1 MTQVRCPQGYGAE
14 QRWWAFATL
23 AVAVFISVLDLFI
36 VNIAFSSIERQW
48 PGAGL
53 ASLSWV
59 LSGYGIALAA
69 LLVPLGRLGD
79 LLGRKRV
86 FQAGLGI
93 FVAASALCA
102 AAPSPEF
109 LVAARVLQGVGA
121 AALTPTSLSLLLPLF
136 AARERPTVIGAWA
149 ALGGVGAAMGP
160 PLGGLLV
167 QASWRW
173 IFLVNVPLGV
183 LTLWRV
189 QRNFGEVR
197 DRDAQMPDL
206 VGSVLLAG
214 AVAFLTLGLVEG
226 PDWAWDGR
234 VVASLLAALAAGV
247 AFVARSRRHASP
259 VLDLKLFRAPSFSY
273 AVVSTLLFFAGFAAL
288 LLSGVLFLTHV
299 WQYSVLHAG
308 LALAPGPV
316 MAALFAAPGGRLVT
330 RYGPGSIGFLGGL
343 LFAAGAMLL
352 AGLPGRPDYL
362 HSYLPAMLIGG
373 AGVGLILPTFTSAAV
388 LAVPPARLTTGIA
401 AETTF
406 RQIGAALAVAAWVA
420 IYGTPR
426 PDEVLRAF
434 HRGYLYTAACSLA
447 AAVTLLALALTTRR
461 PRRSIDASDATPEP
475 PASVR
480 HVSPPLT
487 RSADS

>member
-1 MTQVRCPQGYGAE
+1 MKQVSRRQVYGPE

-23 AVAVFISVLDLFI
+23 AVAVFISILDLFI
-36 VNIAFSSIERQW
+36 VNIAFSSIQNQW
-48 PGAGL
+48 PSAGL
-53 ASLSWV
+53 SGLSWV
-59 LSGYGIALAA
+59 LSAYAIVLAA
-69 LLVPLGRLGD
+69 LLVPAGRLGD

-86 FQAGLGI
+86 FQAGLAI
-93 FVAASALCA
+93 FVAGSALCA

-109 LVAARVLQGVGA
+109 LVAARVLQGAGA

-136 AARERPTVIGAWA
+136 AARERPAVIGAWA

-173 IFLVNVPLGV
+173 IFLVNVPLGL
-183 LTLWRV
+183 LTFWRV
-189 QRNFGEVR
+189 RRNFGEIQ
-197 DRDAQMPDL
+197 DPDATVPDL
-206 VGSVLLAG
+206 VGSGLLAG
-214 AVAFLTLGLVEG
+214 AVALLTLGLVEG

-234 VVASLLAALAAGV
+234 AIASLLAALAVGV

-259 VLDLKLFRAPSFSY
+259 VLDLALFRAPAFTY
-273 AVVSTLLFFAGFAAL
+273 AVVATLLFFAGFAAL

-299 WQYSVLHAG
+299 WHYSVLRAG

-316 MAALFAAPGGRLVT
+316 MAALFAAPGGRLVA

-362 HSYLPAMLIGG
+362 GSYLPAMLIGG

-388 LAVPPARLTTGIA
+388 LAVPPERLTTGIA

-420 IYGTPR
+420 IYGTPAA
-426 PDEVLRAF
+426 DAVLPAF
-434 HRGYLYTAACSLA
+434 HRGYVYIAACSLA
-447 AAVTLLALALTTRR
+447 TALTLLALAVKTV
-461 PRRSIDASDATPEP
+461 RRSTAASQTTSPLSSVHQAGRP
-475 PASVR
+475 PASTGA
-480 HVSPPLT
+480 P
-487 RSADS
+487 